1 MRATYGTFEE
11 VSGADPALY
20 NEDLAPTTARGRTWD
35 WKAIAALWVG
45 MVVCVPTYL
54 LASGLIA
61 QGMSW
66 DQAVFTVLL
75 GNVIVL
81 VPMLLVGH
89 AGTRYGIPF
98 PVLCRS
104 AFGTIGARIPGLLR
118 GFVGCGWF
126 GIQTWIG
133 GQAIYV
139 ILNTLTGNAF
149 DGAPLPLL
157 GIDLA
162 QTLCFLGFWALH
174 VVFIH
179 YGTESIKWLEQLA
192 APFLLLMGL
201 ALLVWAY
208 VAAGG
213 FGQMLSTPSAFAEGG
228 EKAGQF
234 WAVFVPGLTAMVGF
248 WATMALNIPD
258 FTRFAKSQRD
268 QVVGQVVGLPIPMA
282 LFAFIG
288 VAVTSA
294 TVVIYGEAIWDPV
307 ELASRMGGV
316 GVVVSLVALIV
327 ATLTTNLAANVVA
340 PSYGF
345 SNLAPASI
353 SFRTGGYITA
363 LIGILIFPWKL
374 LATAGDYIF
383 IWLIG
388 YSALLGPIAG
398 ILIADYFFYR
408 KSRLHAHDL
417 FRAHGIYAA
426 EGGWNWA
433 GITALVLGALPS
445 VPGFLKAA
453 GIVAAVPPVF
463 DTVYGY
469 AWFVGLFVGAAAY
482 LALNPVFNRHRLVHV
497 TA

>member
-1 MRATYGTFEE
+1 M
-11 VSGADPALY
+11 
-20 NEDLAPTTARGRTWD
+20 
-35 WKAIAALWVG
+35 
-45 MVVCVPTYL
+45 
-54 LASGLIA
+54 
-61 QGMSW
+61 
-66 DQAVFTVLL
+66 
-75 GNVIVL
+75 
-81 VPMLLVGH
+81 
-89 AGTRYGIPF
+89 
-98 PVLCRS
+98 
-104 AFGTIGARIPGLLR
+104 
-118 GFVGCGWF
+118 
-126 GIQTWIG
+126 
-133 GQAIYV
+133 
-139 ILNTLTGNAF
+139 
-149 DGAPLPLL
+149 PLL
-157 GIDLA
+157 GIDPA

-201 ALLVWAY
+201 ALLIWAY
-208 VAAGG
+208 LAAGG

-234 WAVFVPGLTAMVGF
+234 WAVFIPSLTAMVGF

-258 FTRFAKSQRD
+258 FTRFARSQKD
-268 QVVGQVVGLPIPMA
+268 QIVGQAIGLPIPMA

-316 GVVVSLVALIV
+316 GVVVSLFALVV

-353 SFRTGGYITA
+353 SFRMGGYITA

-374 LATAGDYIF
+374 LASAGDYIF
-383 IWLIG
+383 VWLIG

-408 KSRLHAHDL
+408 KSRLHTHDL
-417 FRAHGIYAA
+417 FRANGIYAA

-433 GITALVLGALPS
+433 GILALVLGALPS
-445 VPGFLKAA
+445 IPGFMKAA
-453 GIVAAVPPVF
+453 GIVASVPPVF
-463 DTVYGY
+463 DTIYGY
-469 AWFVGLFVGAAAY
+469 AWFVGLAIGALAY